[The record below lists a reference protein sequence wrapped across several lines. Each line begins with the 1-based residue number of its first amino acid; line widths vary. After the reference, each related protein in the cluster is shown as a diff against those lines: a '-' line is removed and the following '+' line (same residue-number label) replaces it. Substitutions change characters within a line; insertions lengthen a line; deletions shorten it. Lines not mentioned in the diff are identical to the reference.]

1 MDWTSII
8 AAVAGLLA
16 AVDLSRF
23 IFPRLF
29 RKEKETE
36 IKGKEKE
43 NESIEVE
50 TLRKAIEILEQQ
62 LKSARET
69 INDYELRNR
78 ALSDENGNLKATCTA
93 LYDDMC
99 VHKACRVRKPHQ
111 GRGQQWY
118 DQYREDP
125 ALGADYLSIE
135 TLLKQER
142 LSRLAATKEQYNK
155 QENGQYN
162 KQERDE
168 ADS

>member
-8 AAVAGLLA
+8 VAVAGILA
-16 AVDLSRF
+16 AVDLTRF

-43 NESIEVE
+43 NESVEVE

-62 LKSARET
+62 LSSAHET
-69 INDYELRNR
+69 IKDYEERNR
-78 ALSDENGNLKATCTA
+78 VLSDENGNLKATCTA
-93 LYDDMC
+93 LFDDMC

-111 GRGQQWY
+111 GQGQRWY
-118 DQYREDP
+118 ENYRDDP

-135 TLLKQER
+135 TLLKKER
-142 LSRLAATKEQYNK
+142 LKRLEKAEEVAQDGDD
-155 QENGQYN
+155 Q
-162 KQERDE
+162 
-168 ADS
+168 

>member
-8 AAVAGLLA
+8 VAVAGLLA
-16 AVDLSRF
+16 AVDLSRLL
-23 IFPRLF
+23 FPRLF

-36 IKGKEKE
+36 IKGKETEIKGKEKE
-43 NESIEVE
+43 NESVEVE

-69 INDYELRNR
+69 INDYEVRNR

-111 GRGQQWY
+111 GQGRNWY
-118 DQYREDP
+118 ENYRDDP

-135 TLLKQER
+135 TLLKRER
-142 LSRLAATKEQYNK
+142 LKRL
-155 QENGQYN
+155 
-162 KQERDE
+162 ERAEEVAQDGN
-168 ADS
+168 DQ